1 MQRSALPGLRRTQLR
16 LRIED
21 VLVRPVGIGRGIRER
36 RYRRHCGRY
45 QCPDGNRRG
54 CKAILCAL
62 RRAINGGGD
71 QGSEVLALKHSRA
84 HSKSIE
90 RVFLLTRCWP

>member
-21 VLVRPVGIGRGIRER
+21 VLVRPVGIGRGTRR

-54 CKAILCAL
+54 YKAILAHS
-62 RRAINGGGD
+62 RAINGGGD
-71 QGSEVLALKHSRA
+71 QGSEVLALKHSP

-90 RVFLLTRCWP
+90 RVFS